1 MPVGSTVAI
10 RRHPSDPWHPPGYG
24 TQFYIGDVIE
34 VHCAPCDSA
43 GGSSSA
49 AERRV
54 ASIEVH
60 YRLPM
65 RGTTEACNDEHKGW
79 KAACCA
85 LHPFTAMCERRVT
98 CTERRPQGKNT
109 SRLSARVEVDT
120 IFETKLKLT
129 TISLLSAE
137 TKRRIMQ
144 GAAPE
149 EQEKWRARMHITN
162 SAAEA
167 EARGE
172 KPRKPRVR
180 KR

>member
-1 MPVGSTVAI
+1 M
-10 RRHPSDPWHPPGYG
+10 
-24 TQFYIGDVIE
+24 
-34 VHCAPCDSA
+34 
-43 GGSSSA
+43 
-49 AERRV
+49 

-79 KAACCA
+79 LPACCA
-85 LHPFTAMCERRVT
+85 LHPFKGLCERRIS
-98 CTERRPQGKNT
+98 CIESRPLGKDT
-109 SRLSARVEVDT
+109 SRLSARVAADT
-120 IFETKLKLT
+120 IFETKVELTSTSMLK
-129 TISLLSAE
+129 AE

-149 EQEKWRARMHITN
+149 EQEKWRTRMHITAG
-162 SAAEA
+162 AAEA

>member
-1 MPVGSTVAI
+1 MLC
-10 RRHPSDPWHPPGYG
+10 PSPLHS
-24 TQFYIGDVIE
+24 DVRAAS
-34 VHCAPCDSA
+34 HLHRASA
-43 GGSSSA
+43 AGQEYVA
-49 AERRV
+49 AER
-54 ASIEVH
+54 
-60 YRLPM
+60 
-65 RGTTEACNDEHKGW
+65 K
-79 KAACCA
+79 
-85 LHPFTAMCERRVT
+85 
-98 CTERRPQGKNT
+98 
-109 SRLSARVEVDT
+109 RVEVDT

-149 EQEKWRARMHITN
+149 EQEKWRTRMHITAG
-162 SAAEA
+162 AAEA